1 MGIIKTK
8 GIVLAQHNMGDNDA
22 MVTLLTPD
30 LGKIGCA
37 AKGVKRPKSPLMAGT
52 QFLCFGDFIIYKGV
66 SSYSINSCE
75 PIEIFYNIRLDI
87 DKLKYASEIAKIV
100 SEVTDENESD
110 YKILQLVLNTM
121 YLISETDKDL
131 DFILSI
137 FKIRLLSL
145 IGFRP
150 IVEHCTNCDEKDDL
164 KFFSFKDNGLKCSA
178 CGKQDK
184 GAFELSEAVVK
195 ALKFIIWA
203 EPKKVFSFDM
213 SDDNKQ
219 QLKIISKLYLDKSLE
234 KEFD

>member
-164 KFFSFKDNGLKCSA
+164 KYFSFKDNGLKCSS
-178 CGKQDK
+178 CGRLDK
-184 GAFELSEAVVK
+184 GAFEITEAVQK
-195 ALKFIIWA
+195 AIKFIIWA

-219 QLKIISKLYLDKSLE
+219 QLKIIAKLYLNKCLE

>member
-87 DKLKYASEIAKIV
+87 DKLKYASEIAKITA
-100 SEVTDENESD
+100 EVTDENESD

-121 YLISETDKDL
+121 YLVSETDKDL

-178 CGKQDK
+178 CGKLDK

-213 SDDNKQ
+213 SDENKQ

>member
-87 DKLKYASEIAKIV
+87 DKLKYASEIAKITA
-100 SEVTDENESD
+100 EVTDENESD

-121 YLISETDKDL
+121 YLM
-131 DFILSI
+131 
-137 FKIRLLSL
+137 
-145 IGFRP
+145 
-150 IVEHCTNCDEKDDL
+150 EKTKTL
-164 KFFSFKDNGLKCSA
+164 CF
-178 CGKQDK
+178 
-184 GAFELSEAVVK
+184 
-195 ALKFIIWA
+195 
-203 EPKKVFSFDM
+203 M
-213 SDDNKQ
+213 
-219 QLKIISKLYLDKSLE
+219 
-234 KEFD
+234 